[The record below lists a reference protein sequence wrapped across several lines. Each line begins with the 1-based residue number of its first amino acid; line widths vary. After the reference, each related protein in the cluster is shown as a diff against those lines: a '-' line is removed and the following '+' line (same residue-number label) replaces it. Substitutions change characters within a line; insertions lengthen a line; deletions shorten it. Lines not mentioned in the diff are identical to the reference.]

1 MAGEQ
6 ETSRATAILQ
16 NAKDALTG
24 RLLEWSHR
32 NDTDIPARY
41 NVTLT
46 GRFTLPEQQAVENL
60 AAFLKQ
66 GTENTRRL
74 LQAGR
79 IFKTYQEKTPA
90 DKLAR
95 VLQRAGVECRVE
107 LEIDE
112 PEDKP
117 NTLQKAAYALDA
129 ASVPLIRLPAVRQ
142 FGWRQWLL
150 VGLGGGSLLAVAV
163 WLALRAPVVHGN
175 TVAEYEASIERVVSG
190 VAPEQQAA
198 VRHSIEV
205 LTEPA
210 TATAEDERAT
220 LDQKTGADRKAA
232 THKVYASVAGK
243 NAKQLLALAQAKLE
257 KKRAAYREGLAQAD
271 SKIAELDKQLA
282 AQAPA
287 NAVVIDKI
295 QVSEATFGWSSGS
308 PTPTMVFII
317 TNGSSESL
325 TRVFL
330 QGYLHDSQGNLLVT
344 GPVTYSVAGG
354 LAPGSK
360 TGVGLPTTIDSPW
373 TSNAVRNR
381 RDLVFT
387 LRVANADNALGK
399 PVGKDYRPLENEKLR
414 QQEWKKKVQ
423 AQLDAITL

>member
-6 ETSRATAILQ
+6 ETSKATAWLQ
-16 NAKDALTG
+16 RAKDALTG

-107 LEIDE
+107 LETDE
-112 PEDKP
+112 PEDTP
-117 NTLQKAAYALDA
+117 NALQKAAYALDA
-129 ASVPLIRLPAVRQ
+129 AAVPLIRLPDVRM

-150 VGLGGGSLLAVAV
+150 VGVVASCLLVVSAWV
-163 WLALRAPVVHGN
+163 WLRAPVVEGN
-175 TVAEYEASIERVVSG
+175 TVAEYEASIENVLSKT
-190 VAPEQQAA
+190 APEQQLAL
-198 VRHSIEV
+198 RHSIDV
-205 LTEPA
+205 LMEPA
-210 TATAEDERAT
+210 SATAEDERAT
-220 LDQKTGADRKAA
+220 LDQKTGNDRKQA
-232 THKVYASVAGK
+232 TRKLYAPIAGK
-243 NAKQLLALAQAKLE
+243 NAKQLLALAETKLE
-257 KKRAAYREGLAQAD
+257 KKRAAYREGLAQAE

-282 AQAPA
+282 AQAPD
-287 NAVVIDKI
+287 NAVALDKI
-295 QVSEATFGWSSGS
+295 VISEASFGWSAGS
-308 PTPTMVFII
+308 PTPSMVFFI
-317 TNGSSESL
+317 TNGSSEKL
-325 TRVFL
+325 TRIFL
-330 QGYLHDSQGNLLVT
+330 HGYLHDPQGTLLVT
-344 GPVTYSVAGG
+344 APVTYAIAGG
-354 LAPGSK
+354 LLPGTK
-360 TGVGLPTTIDSPW
+360 AGVGLPTMIDSPW

-387 LRVANADNALGK
+387 LRVANAENVQGK
-399 PVGKDYRPLENEKLR
+399 PLGKDYRPLENDKLR
-414 QQEWKKKVQ
+414 QQEWKKKMQ
-423 AQLDAITL
+423 AQLDAMAL

>member
-1 MAGEQ
+1 MVKRLSGSREAGMA
-6 ETSRATAILQ
+6 SKHDSSKATEILQ
-16 NAKDALTG
+16 NAKDALTS

-41 NVTLT
+41 NVVLT
-46 GRFTLPEQQAVENL
+46 GRFILPEQQAVENL
-60 AAFLKQ
+60 SAFLKQ

-107 LEIDE
+107 LETDE
-112 PEDKP
+112 PEDQP
-117 NTLQKAAYALDA
+117 NTLQKAAYALEA
-129 ASVPLIRLPAVRQ
+129 ANVPALHLPDVRQ

-150 VGLGGGSLLAVAV
+150 TGIGGGSLLAVVAWAV
-163 WLALRAPVVHGN
+163 LRPPVVQGN
-175 TVAEYEASIERVVSG
+175 TVAEYEASIEQVIG
-190 VAPEQQAA
+190 KTEPDQQAA
-198 VRHSIEV
+198 VRHAIAV
-205 LTEPA
+205 MTEPA
-210 TATAEDERAT
+210 AATDAAT
-220 LDQKTGADRKAA
+220 L
-232 THKVYASVAGK
+232 KVYAPVAGK
-243 NAKQLLALAQAKLE
+243 NAKQVLALAEAKLE
-257 KKRAAYREGLAQAD
+257 KRRAAYREGLAQAD
-271 SKIAELDKQLA
+271 SKIAEADRQLA
-282 AQAPA
+282 AQAPV
-287 NAVVIDKI
+287 NAVVLDKI
-295 QVSEATFGWSSGS
+295 QISEARFGWSAGS

-330 QGYLHDSQGNLLVT
+330 QGYLHDSQGNLVVT
-344 GPVTYSVAGG
+344 GPVTYSIAGG

-360 TGVGLPTTIDSPW
+360 AGVGLPTTIDSPW
-373 TSNAVRNR
+373 TSDAVRNR

-423 AQLDAITL
+423 AQLAAITL